1 VKTKNS
7 IPWCNLFSI
16 ASKHNICIKPS
27 RYRSLILLGGCV
39 FFSLLLIS
47 YVTYAYQFVL
57 VIAVLIITVM
67 SVLIAKQSNEQLAT
81 LQITLDEHGIFS
93 FEYRLE
99 KTGESTVDTK
109 EQFQLL
115 ATSRYSFFGCW
126 LHLVPLSNLSSSATL
141 SYSIY
146 KRRKN
151 KRLFIYRDSLSAED
165 FSRLSQVI
173 RKLNNSS

>member
-1 VKTKNS
+1 
-7 IPWCNLFSI
+7 
-16 ASKHNICIKPS
+16 
-27 RYRSLILLGGCV
+27 LLGGCV